1 MHSVISLCDGK
12 AADNQYGI
20 VDVISMYQLIE
31 GNKERKKVS
40 YAELLTLGV

>member
-1 MHSVISLCDGK
+1 MLSLCDGK

-31 GNKERKKVS
+31 ENKERKKVS
-40 YAELLTLGV
+40 YTGLLTSGV